1 MSTKQVKDPSR
12 PVIVLGDSVILYR
25 LDVVAAWFGTP
36 KEGVRAA
43 LDNLKVPPLFIGKS
57 RYYAL
62 HALERALFAL
72 TRQGAPGFAFPGS
85 SFKATG
91 KHRPQHRNYKK
102 DGPKTELTLE
112 DVEKLGSAKIDAE
125 MAHIGEITRKSFNS
139 AVKKLAAVYG
149 NTFLSDFK
157 EIRRQ
162 NKKKE

>member
-1 MSTKQVKDPSR
+1 MTRHVTDPNR
-12 PVIVLGDSVILYR
+12 PVIILGDSVILYR

-43 LDNLKVPPLFIGKS
+43 LKHLRVPPIHIGKS

-62 HALERALFAL
+62 HALERSLFSL

-91 KHRPQHRNYKK
+91 KHKPQHPNYDKN
-102 DGPKTELTLE
+102 GPKTELTDE
-112 DVEKLGSAKIDAE
+112 DVKKLSEPNIDSE

-139 AVKKLAAVYG
+139 AVKRLASIYG
-149 NTFLSDFK
+149 TEILTDLK
-157 EIRRQ
+157 EVRRQ
-162 NKKKE
+162 NRKKG